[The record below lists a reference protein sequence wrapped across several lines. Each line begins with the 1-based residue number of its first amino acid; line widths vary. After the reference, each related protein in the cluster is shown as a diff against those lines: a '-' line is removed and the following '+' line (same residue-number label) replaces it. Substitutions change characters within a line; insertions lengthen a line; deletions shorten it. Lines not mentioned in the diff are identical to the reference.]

1 MATTRLAICMPIY
14 RTVEAETAL
23 CLARLV
29 RHEVARGTHVEVF
42 GSIGSLVQ
50 WSRNELAKTALQ
62 ASCDHTLWIDSDM
75 TFPED
80 TAEHLLA
87 SDLPFVGANCIF
99 RDGTRFTAEKY
110 GKPVATMPESKGR
123 VSVDLNGMAVALVK
137 TELFEKLTPP
147 WFDVVDIGTYRV
159 GEDHY
164 FCQRVRDELGVR
176 PHIDHDLSKLVY
188 HIAPMRL
195 GVA

>member
-1 MATTRLAICMPIY
+1 MPRSLAICMPIY

-23 CLARLV
+23 CLARLA
-29 RHEVARGTHVEVF
+29 RHEAARGTHLEIF
-42 GSIGSLVQ
+42 GSIGSMVA
-50 WSRNELAKTALQ
+50 WSRGDLARA
-62 ASCDHTLWIDSDM
+62 AVAAGCEWTLWLDSDM

-87 SDLPFVGANCIF
+87 SDLPFVVANCVF
-99 RDGTRFTAEKY
+99 RDGTRFTAEKW
-110 GKPVATMPESKGR
+110 GKTVETTRESKGR
-123 VSVDLNGMAVALVK
+123 VSVDLVGLAVALVK

-147 WFDVVDIGTYRV
+147 HFDVIDTGGTRL

-164 FCQRVRDELGVR
+164 FCQRVRDELGIR
-176 PHIDHDLSKLVY
+176 PHIDHELSKLVT
-188 HIAPMRL
+188 HLGTVRM